1 MRFSPLSKFT
11 TTQFWAGA
19 VAIVLGIS
27 VSTNLALAEKRADI
41 EGNGLAVQ
49 EQEWE
54 RATGLAYWYAQRQT
68 IGALLIYAI
77 AILLAPTPT
86 RDDAATLRR
95 YARRKL
101 AQPLLSDPEIE
112 LWSRVLED
120 SNDGKN

>member
-1 MRFSPLSKFT
+1 VKFTPLSKFAT
-11 TTQFWAGA
+11 AQFWAGA
-19 VAIVLGIS
+19 VAIVLGVS
-27 VSTNLALAEKRADI
+27 VATNLALAEKRADI
-41 EGNGLAVQ
+41 EGNGLNVQ

-68 IGALLIYAI
+68 VGALVIYAV

-86 RDDAATLRR
+86 RDDAATLRA

-101 AQPLLSDPEIE
+101 SQPLLSDTEIE

-120 SNDGKN
+120 QPHGKD